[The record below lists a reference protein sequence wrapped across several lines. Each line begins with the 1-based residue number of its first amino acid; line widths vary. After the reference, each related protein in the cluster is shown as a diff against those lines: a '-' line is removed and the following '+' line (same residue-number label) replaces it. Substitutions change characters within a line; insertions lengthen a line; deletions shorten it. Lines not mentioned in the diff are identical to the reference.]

1 MSWIPHITVAS
12 IIESN
17 NKYLLVEEY
26 VQGITMLNQ
35 PAGHLEENETLEEG
49 CVRETLEET
58 AYRVK
63 VDYLVGIY
71 QERKKNALDMWLR
84 FCFKCSIKEELTE
97 KKLDKNI
104 IKKVWLTKD
113 EILKHEKNLRSNMV
127 LKCIYDYEEGKRF
140 PKEIINSLLEK

>member
-1 MSWIPHITVAS
+1 MSWNPHITVAS

-26 VQGITMLNQ
+26 VQGITVLNQ

-58 AYRVK
+58 AYIVK

-71 QERKKNALDMWLR
+71 QERKKNSLDMWLR
-84 FCFKCSIKEELTE
+84 FCFKCSIKEELVE

-104 IKKVWLTKD
+104 VKKVWLTKD
-113 EILKHEKNLRSNMV
+113 EILKHEKNLRSKMV
-127 LKCIYDYEEGKRF
+127 LKCICDYEEGKRF